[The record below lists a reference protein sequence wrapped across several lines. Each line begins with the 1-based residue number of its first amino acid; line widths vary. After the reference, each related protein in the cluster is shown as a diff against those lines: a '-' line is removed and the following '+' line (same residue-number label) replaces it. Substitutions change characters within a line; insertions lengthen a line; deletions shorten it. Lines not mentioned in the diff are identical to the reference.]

1 LLRPAGRFPI
11 EAPAGLTYPATRTAH
26 HSDITDGAPHG
37 RRDKECC
44 VRDLIFTLATIGF
57 FLVAIAYLRGCERL
71 K

>member
-1 LLRPAGRFPI
+1 LLRPAKRFSS
-11 EAPAGLTYPATRTAH
+11 EATARLAYPTTRTAH
-26 HSDITDGAPHG
+26 HSDITDGAPRK

-57 FLVAIAYLRGCERL
+57 FLVAIRYLRGCERL